1 MLDSSQIFG
10 TVLEIQ
16 RMSTEDGPGLRTTV
30 FLKGCS
36 LSCGWCHN
44 PESIATGPEI
54 QWMESRCIGCG
65 TCVNVCP
72 EEALYLSEEGVHI
85 DRDRCTACG
94 LCVDECPSTALEM
107 LGTPWNAKEMA
118 RELARDRDYFGEDG
132 GVTLSGGEA
141 LLQAEF
147 TAAVM
152 AELNSLGIQTAL
164 DTCGLVTR
172 ASLEKVMP
180 HSDIV
185 LYDLKLADPD
195 EHKKHTGADN
205 RIIRENL
212 RFITGVMKDHL
223 RPSRL
228 WIRTPL
234 IPGATNSSEN
244 IEAISRYIHENV
256 ENSMERWELLA
267 FNNLCRDKYR
277 RLGVDWEYGKASP
290 LCEDELDRLY
300 RAACRGGVKPEKIHV
315 TGDRTMENDD
325 LTEEE
330 KRQRERVRK
339 GRVCSLPGEEK

>member
-1 MLDSSQIFG
+1 MVDASQIFG

-36 LSCGWCHN
+36 LACGWCHN
-44 PESIATGPEI
+44 PESIAAGPEL
-54 QWMESRCIGCG
+54 QWMETRCIGCG
-65 TCVNVCP
+65 TCVKLCP
-72 EEALYLSEEGVHI
+72 EEALSLTDTGIRIY
-85 DRDRCTACG
+85 RDRCTACG

-107 LGTPWNAKEMA
+107 LGTPWPADDLA
-118 RELARDRDYFGEDG
+118 RELARDRDYFGDEG

-141 LLQAEF
+141 LLQADF

-152 AELNSLGIQTAL
+152 ADLSSRGIQTAL

-172 ASLEKVMP
+172 ASLEKTLP
-180 HSDIV
+180 YGDIV
-185 LYDLKLADPD
+185 LYDLKLADPGL
-195 EHKKHTGADN
+195 HKKHTGADN
-205 RIIRENL
+205 RIIKENL
-212 RFITGVMKDHL
+212 RFVAGYMKDHL

-234 IPGATNSSEN
+234 IPGATDSSEN

-267 FNNLCRDKYR
+267 FNNLCRDKYL
-277 RLGVDWEYGKASP
+277 RLGMEWEYGTESL
-290 LCEDELDRLY
+290 LCDEELDRLY
-300 RAACRGGVKPEKIHV
+300 RAACRGGVAPEKIHV
-315 TGDRTMENDD
+315 TGDRALEKKD

-330 KRQRERVRK
+330 KRQRDLVRK
-339 GRVCSLPGEEK
+339 GSACSLPEEER